1 MGLGVD
7 PFAFTFLGICWASW
21 ICRFMFSQIEMIPA
35 TISCNILSVHF
46 SFYSP
51 SWDDHYEYCLMESHR
66 SLRLSLFSFPF
77 FPFFSSDWIIS
88 IDISSGMP
96 ILSSA
101 YSNLLFDLIYW
112 FFFFISVILSFNSG
126 ISIGSFLYFLSIYLV
141 RHCSHFPL
149 VKETLT

>member
-112 FFFFISVILSFNSG
+112 FFF
-126 ISIGSFLYFLSIYLV
+126 SFLLFYLSTPEYLLVLFYTFYQSIWWDIVLTFLWL
-141 RHCSHFPL
+141 RKP
-149 VKETLT
+149 